1 HLTNH
6 PPPPKKRKRKIIST
20 ILLAFTRDEKLKEND
35 ERWRW
40 RTSQPIGIYRVLGIR
55 VDLCERSFSVRSA
68 MIHWADL
75 VVNSSSGK
83 AKREGD
89 WCVMVWCG
97 LETEGVERMGVR
109 ASVVGMFGRVV
120 RSGDGR
126 DTALC
131 MGNSREPVL
140 LVFVAHAYWLRQSG
154 ELLAKFNGPEGYRS
168 TSGYKGL
175 SPNTQA
181 TNSPTLSL

>member
-1 HLTNH
+1 MGEEEEENE
-6 PPPPKKRKRKIIST
+6 
-20 ILLAFTRDEKLKEND
+20 DEEED
-35 ERWRW
+35 EDEDEDE

-120 RSGDGR
+120 RSG
-126 DTALC
+126 
-131 MGNSREPVL
+131 
-140 LVFVAHAYWLRQSG
+140 
-154 ELLAKFNGPEGYRS
+154 
-168 TSGYKGL
+168 
-175 SPNTQA
+175 
-181 TNSPTLSL
+181 